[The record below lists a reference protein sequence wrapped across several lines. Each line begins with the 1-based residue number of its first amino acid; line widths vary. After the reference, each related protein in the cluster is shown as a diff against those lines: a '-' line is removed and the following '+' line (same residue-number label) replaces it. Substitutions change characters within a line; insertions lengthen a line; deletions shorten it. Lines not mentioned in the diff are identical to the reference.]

1 MNLIPLIGLSLK
13 DPQII
18 ELLERHEAD
27 VVYDFDRLF
36 ENQPDTYWAHLYS
49 QGLLLKFNARQFL
62 TTIFVYIRPTDEYAA
77 HRSKKLEFEV
87 FPSLER
93 ACAFAESRSL
103 EFISSAGKEGIPEWV
118 RIAHP
123 TCYVHYQFSAEG
135 LSLVTIMSLESAPG
149 AA

>member
-1 MNLIPLIGLSLK
+1 MTLIPLIGLSLK

-18 ELLERHEAD
+18 ELLERYEVD
-27 VVYDFDRLF
+27 VIYDFDRLF

-62 TTIFVYIRPTDEYAA
+62 KTVFVYMRPTGEYAA
-77 HRSKKLEFEV
+77 HPSKELEFEV
-87 FPSLER
+87 FPSLEK
-93 ACAFAESRSL
+93 ACAFARSRG
-103 EFISSAGKEGIPEWV
+103 FKFTSSSGKEDVPEWI
-118 RIAHP
+118 RIAQP
-123 TCYVHYQFSAEG
+123 TCYVHYQFNTEG